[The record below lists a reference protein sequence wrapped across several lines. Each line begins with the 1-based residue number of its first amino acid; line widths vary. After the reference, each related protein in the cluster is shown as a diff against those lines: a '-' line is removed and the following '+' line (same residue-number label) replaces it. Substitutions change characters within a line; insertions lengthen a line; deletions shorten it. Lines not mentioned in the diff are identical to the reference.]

1 MRAKLLFP
9 FLLIGITSF
18 APAQTAPPQAP
29 APAPAAQTT
38 SMLLDGTEV
47 KLKFTE
53 NLSSANARVG
63 QQVSLEVAEDV
74 KVDNYTVIAKGA
86 SATAQITAV
95 EHKKTL
101 GRAGK
106 MDISIVNVH
115 LVNNQKAA
123 LCGVEHKRG
132 ASRTALL
139 AGATGAVAATGVATG
154 AVLGTTGT
162 VVLGTVGAGGV
173 AAAGGVVVL
182 PVASLLLI
190 VPGHEGIIDKGSEVS
205 AYVDGDVPLD
215 LIQFGAPLSPEQLK
229 RMRSRRIAVNSFDYS
244 TVRGAI
250 EQIFGQDED
259 VSRGIQALVVNR
271 ITNGKKAVVV
281 ERNKLESIDAEQSL
295 KQKTPPQETKD
306 GKAPVQH
313 GAALRFA
320 NAILYGD
327 IVVFGR
333 DDHKNSDSSFGTFI
347 GGFTAWHT
355 AKYKSEKAVVAINYR
370 LVDAQTSEILAT
382 GEARGES
389 QRQSESANGFVSGLV
404 EAARGKFDMTSS
416 NFAQTIIGEATIDCV
431 DKIAANLDAQMEKI
445 HFRNER
451 MEGRVA
457 FVNGAEITVNIG
469 ADAGVNEGDT
479 FSVNRILNEIHDPVT
494 HEVID
499 VATRHVGEL
508 TIVSVKARTAIGKYT
523 GGEKSQ
529 IGDQVLGE

>member
-1 MRAKLLFP
+1 MHAKLLA
-9 FLLIGITSF
+9 LILTIGTASYAQKQQTPQLPSTTASVPATSV
-18 APAQTAPPQAP
+18 
-29 APAPAAQTT
+29 
-38 SMLLDGTEV
+38 LLDGTEV
-47 KLKFTE
+47 KLRFTE
-53 NLSSANARVG
+53 NLTSANAHVG
-63 QQVSLEVAEDV
+63 QQVSLEVAEDI

-86 SATAQITAV
+86 SATALVTAV
-95 EHKKTL
+95 DHKKTM

-106 MDISIVNVH
+106 LDISIVNVL
-115 LVNNQKAA
+115 LVNNKKAA

-132 ASRTALL
+132 ARRAAFL
-139 AGATGAVAATGVATG
+139 AGTSGAVAATGAATG

-162 VVLGTVGAGGV
+162 VVMGTVGAGGV

-190 VPGHEGIIDKGSEVS
+190 VPGKEGVINKGSEVS

-229 RMRSRRIAVNSFDYS
+229 QMRSRRIAVNSFDYS
-244 TVRGAI
+244 TVRGSI

-259 VSRGIQALVVNR
+259 VSRGIQALVINR
-271 ITNGKKAVVV
+271 ITNGKKAIVV
-281 ERNKLESIDAEQSL
+281 ERNKLDSIEVEQSL
-295 KQKTPPQETKD
+295 KQKAPLQETKD

-355 AKYKSEKAVVAINYR
+355 AKYKSEKAIVAINYR
-370 LVDAQTSEILAT
+370 LVDARTSEILAT

-389 QRQSESANGFVSGLV
+389 QRQSESAHGFVSGLI
-404 EAARGKFDMTSS
+404 EAARGKVDMTSS

-469 ADAGVNEGDT
+469 ADAGVNEGDKL
-479 FSVNRILNEIHDPVT
+479 SVNRILNEIHDPVT
-494 HEVID
+494 HEIID
-499 VATRHVGEL
+499 VATRKVGEL
-508 TIVSVKARTAIGKYT
+508 TIISVRGRTATGHYT
-523 GGEKSQ
+523 GAERSQ